1 MVGTALAF
9 AILLASGD
17 RPAATAQAP
26 APSPPQ
32 QPASPTPAE
41 PVYTARGPRVN
52 ADAKVM
58 ADFEKRVR
66 DYSALHRKLESSLPP
81 LPKEATPQ
89 QIDNHQRA
97 LSQLLAKA
105 RVNAR
110 PGDIFTNEARELFRR
125 YMKRAFAGPEGKQ
138 LRALVMDENPGR
150 IRLTVN
156 GRYPD
161 SVPVVTV
168 PPQVLQALPKLP
180 DDLEYRFIGDTLVM
194 LDAHAHVVVDL
205 IDSAVPK

>member
-1 MVGTALAF
+1 MAGTALAV
-9 AILLASGD
+9 ALLLASGD
-17 RPAATAQAP
+17 LATAPGQAT
-26 APSPPQ
+26 PSTQ
-32 QPASPTPAE
+32 QPAKPPAAD

-58 ADFEKRVR
+58 ADFEKRVSQ
-66 DYSALHRKLESSLPP
+66 YTALHRKLESTLPP

-89 QIDNHQRA
+89 QIDNHQSG

-105 RVNAR
+105 RAGAK
-110 PGDIFTNEARELFRR
+110 PGEFFTQDVRELFRR
-125 YMKRAFAGPEGKQ
+125 YMKRAFAGAEGKQ

-168 PPQVLQALPKLP
+168 PPQVLQALTKLP

-194 LDAHAHVVVDL
+194 LDVHAHVVVDL

>member
-1 MVGTALAF
+1 MLGTALAL
-9 AILLASGD
+9 AILVAAGD
-17 RPAATAQAP
+17 LPAATVPASAP
-26 APSPPQ
+26 PPPQ
-32 QPASPTPAE
+32 EGAKPAPAE

-89 QIDNHQRA
+89 QIDSHQMA

-110 PGDIFTNEARELFRR
+110 PGDIFTPEVRELFRR
-125 YMKRAFAGPEGKQ
+125 YMKRAFAGAEGKQ